1 MRLLFFLL
9 TRFKEMVMNIEGR
22 LKDKVAI
29 VTGVSSGIGK
39 ATAVLFAKEGARL
52 ALADIE
58 AGGLKAVARGIAE
71 SGGKAII
78 KKTDVSNENEVRA
91 LVALAIKSYS
101 KVDIVC
107 NIAGVAGDLASLDQQ
122 KKDVWQRVYDVNVM
136 GAVYTTKHVCLH
148 MQERKSGAIV
158 NISSVAGIRSGA
170 GGNAYSA
177 SKAALIN
184 FTQTAACDLGGYNI
198 RVNAVCPGLIET
210 GMTQAIFD
218 YARKSGKESKLGS
231 RCELKR
237 YGKPEEVAHVIL
249 FLASD
254 EASYV
259 TGQAL
264 PVDGGNTASLNLP
277 GMKV

>member
-1 MRLLFFLL
+1 MTTDR
-9 TRFKEMVMNIEGR
+9 R

-29 VTGVSSGIGK
+29 ITGAGSGIGE
-39 ATAVLFAKEGARL
+39 ATAVLFAREGARV
-52 ALADIE
+52 ALADID
-58 AGGLKAVARGIAE
+58 AGRLKAVAKRIAE
-71 SGGKAII
+71 AGGTAIT
-78 KKTDVSNENEVRA
+78 KKTDVSDENQVKV
-91 LVALAIKSYS
+91 LVALVLKSFL

-122 KKDVWQRVYDVNVM
+122 DKAVWQRLYDVNVM
-136 GAVYTTKHVCLH
+136 GAVYTTKHVCMH
-148 MQERKSGAIV
+148 MQERKCGAIV
-158 NISSVAGIRSGA
+158 NISSVAGLRSGA

-184 FTQTAACDLGGYNI
+184 FTQTAACDLGGFNI

-210 GMTQAIFD
+210 GMTRPIFD
-218 YARKSGKESKLGS
+218 YARKSGKEWKLGS
-231 RCELKR
+231 RCELRR
-237 YGKPEEVAHVIL
+237 YGKPEEVARVIL

-254 EASYV
+254 DASYV

>member
-1 MRLLFFLL
+1 
-9 TRFKEMVMNIEGR
+9 MVMTIEGR

-29 VTGVSSGIGK
+29 VTGASSGIGE
-39 ATAVLFAKEGARL
+39 ATAVLFAREGAL
-52 ALADIE
+52 LVLADIE
-58 AGGLKAVARGIAE
+58 AEGLKAVAKRIAE
-71 SGGKAII
+71 GSGAAII
-78 KKTDVSNENEVRA
+78 KKADVSNENEVKA
-91 LVALAIKSYS
+91 LVALALESYS
-101 KVDIVC
+101 KIDIVC

-122 KKDVWQRVYDVNVM
+122 EKKVWQRVYDVNVM

-158 NISSVAGIRSGA
+158 NTSSVAGIRSGA

-184 FTQTAACDLGGYNI
+184 FTQTAACDLGSHNI

-210 GMTQAIFD
+210 GMTQSIFD
-218 YARKSGKESKLGS
+218 YARKSGKERKLGS

-264 PVDGGNTASLNLP
+264 AVDGGNTASLNLP